1 METLKLEAKIREIKG
16 KQSRQLRLK
25 GVIPAVV
32 YGHGVASRNLSVDYR
47 VFEKTL
53 AKAGESSLIDL
64 AIDGQEPVKVLIQEV
79 QHDPLKGVVTH
90 VDFRQVK
97 MTEKL
102 ETDIEF
108 EFTGEAP
115 AVKELGAILVRSMS
129 KITVR
134 CLPQYLVHSIAI
146 DLSPLKAFGNVI
158 KVKNIKPPEGM
169 EFLANPDDVIAVV
182 NEPISEAEL
191 KELEAKPVEDVS
203 AVKVETEE
211 KKAEKAAEAA
221 AVADKGQKPEKAPKK
236 E

>member
-1 METLKLEAKIREIKG
+1 METLKLEAKTREIKG
-16 KQSRQLRLK
+16 KQSKQLRQQ
-25 GVIPAVV
+25 GSIPAVV
-32 YGHGVASRNLSVDYR
+32 YGHGFETRSLAVDQR
-47 VFEKTL
+47 VFEKAL

-64 AIDGQEPVKVLIQEV
+64 VIDGKESVKVLIQEV
-79 QHDPLKGVVTH
+79 QHDPLKGLVTH

-108 EFTGEAP
+108 EFIGEVP
-115 AVKELGAILVRSMS
+115 AVKELGAILVRSMD
-129 KITVR
+129 KIRVR

-146 DLSPLKAFGNVI
+146 DLTSLKAFGDTI
-158 KVKNIKPPEGM
+158 KVKDIKPPEGI
-169 EFLANPDDVIAVV
+169 EFLANPTEVIAVV

-221 AVADKGQKPEKAPKK
+221 AAEKGPKK